1 MLLSKTL
8 AQWAKSGHPTAPE
21 LHEASKQAER
31 LERLQVFFQER
42 EGLPLFGLKEAR
54 KKAGKTQ
61 VQLAELCGVAQPVLS
76 SLESQKTLSS
86 EALAGKI
93 ARALG
98 VRVADLL

>member
-8 AQWAKSGHPTAPE
+8 AEWAKSGNPTTPQ
-21 LHEASKQAER
+21 LREASKQAKR
-31 LERLQVFFQER
+31 LERLQTFFQER

-61 VQLAELCGVAQPVLS
+61 VQLAALVGLAQPVISALEVQK
-76 SLESQKTLSS
+76 SLAS
-86 EALAGKI
+86 EELAGKI

-98 VRVADLL
+98 VRVADLI